1 MMVGT
6 KGLVIGPHST
16 VYMPARSMP
25 ASPIGD
31 ARRAGRSGGQL
42 VIGMVLVSLWAVLVA
57 GVVAMVRAARA
68 TPAPAA
74 LGPVQSPVHL
84 LDERFARGEIDE
96 ADYLNRRDVLSSF
109 LTPGPRVI
117 AR

>member
-16 VYMPARSMP
+16 VYMPARYMP

-68 TPAPAA
+68 RSTRRTTSTGARFCPA
-74 LGPVQSPVHL
+74 S
-84 LDERFARGEIDE
+84 
-96 ADYLNRRDVLSSF
+96 
-109 LTPGPRVI
+109 
-117 AR
+117 